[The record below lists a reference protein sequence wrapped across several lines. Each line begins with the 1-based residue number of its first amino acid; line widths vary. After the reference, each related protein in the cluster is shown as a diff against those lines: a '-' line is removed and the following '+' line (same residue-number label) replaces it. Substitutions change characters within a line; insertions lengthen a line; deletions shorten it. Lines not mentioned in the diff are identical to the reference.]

1 MNDRTHRQTRGEGFV
16 AYLLKRCEDRGE
28 AARLRRAD
36 NPATEYQ
43 SWEILAAFGVDLEKQ
58 WERLPF
64 ACIAASLARLE
75 ERRDG
80 NAGIGRA
87 LAGCYEE
94 GNQSDAARLRLR
106 RLLAC
111 DSVEEACRILRPV
124 LRLIGSRGRSP
135 LNHARLL
142 DELQRFHRDGQTI
155 KARWAQDFYR
165 GAGTGDTGAEEER

>member
-1 MNDRTHRQTRGEGFV
+1 MSEQTGHRSRGEGFV
-16 AYLLKRCEDRGE
+16 DFILRRCQRDKGE

-43 SWEILAAFGVDLEKQ
+43 SWETLAAFGIDLEKP

-64 ACIAASLARLE
+64 ACVAAALARAKIE
-75 ERRDG
+75 QDG
-80 NAGIGRA
+80 NHGIGRA
-87 LAGCYEE
+87 LAGCYED
-94 GNQSDAARLRLR
+94 GNQGDQARARLR

-124 LRLIGSRGRSP
+124 LSLIGSRGRHP

-142 DELQRFHRDGQTI
+142 DELLRFHWRAQDI

-165 GAGTGDTGAEEER
+165 RAPQTGEQTS